1 MIFTDKELYNNPY
14 YFYIKETT
22 NGYDLYFS
30 VAETISEARKKDKK
44 ISVPKEKIGKV
55 KNYIK
60 NIKKTSKTQDEL
72 SSEIEELVNIDGALM
87 NSKVPIIDPTL
98 HPRRTMDQTV
108 AATRQTNNPLLR
120 RGGYR
125 SFYGESKV
133 SEVDMSGA
141 FGYEE
146 TKDMDG
152 KETYN
157 YYIKELGLEP
167 DDAENR
173 TRQQGKDP
181 FGKKDEKSEYEDDKN
196 FITRATLSEIQ
207 KQKMIKVLEDALV
220 NKKDSSSSDVSK
232 KETIKSIDDLPSL
245 VGRNLKVLINQA
257 NKHGIS
263 KKELIKLL
271 NGE

>member
-1 MIFTDKELYNNPY
+1 MISTDREFFNNPY
-14 YFYIKETT
+14 YFYIKETKK
-22 NGYDLYFS
+22 GYDLYFS

-44 ISVPKEKIGKV
+44 ISVPKEKFNKV
-55 KNYIK
+55 KKYIK
-60 NIKKTSKTQDEL
+60 NLKNTSKGEDEV
-72 SSEIEELVNIDGALM
+72 SSEIEELVNGDGALM
-87 NSKVPIIDPTL
+87 NSKIPILDPTL
-98 HPRRTMDQTV
+98 HPRKTMDQTV
-108 AATRQTNNPLLR
+108 AMARQTNDPIFR
-120 RGGYR
+120 RGLYR
-125 SFYGESKV
+125 SYFGEGEV

-152 KETYN
+152 EETYD

-181 FGKKDEKSEYEDDKN
+181 FGKKDDRSEYKGDKN
-196 FITRATLSEIQ
+196 FVTRATLSEIQ

-220 NKKDSSSSDVSK
+220 NKKDTKDSDVSK
-232 KETIKSIDDLPSL
+232 KEVIKKIDDLPSL
-245 VGRNLKVLINQA
+245 VKRNLKVLINQA
-257 NKHGIS
+257 DKHGIS
-263 KKELIKLL
+263 KKDLIKLI